1 MSSRSI
7 VTALVAAVSLAAT
20 AAAAQQ
26 ATKPSL
32 TLQQKRGAYLAQIM
46 DCGGCHTPGALT
58 GKPDM
63 ARAFA
68 GSEIGFGIPELGV
81 FYPPN
86 LTSDRETGL
95 GQWSEAEIVAAV
107 RQGQRHDG
115 RMLAPAMPWRA
126 YAALSDDDAPALA
139 AYLKQL
145 PPVRHA
151 VPALAGPSET
161 PKSPYLAVVA
171 PK

>member
-1 MSSRSI
+1 MSRLALAL
-7 VTALVAAVSLAAT
+7 TAAFSVAATMAVAG
-20 AAAAQQ
+20 
-26 ATKPSL
+26 ATKPNL
-32 TLQQKRGAYLAQIM
+32 TPQQQRGAYLARIM

-58 GKPDM
+58 GSPDE

-68 GSEIGFGIPELGV
+68 GSTIGFAIPELGV

-95 GQWSEAEIVAAV
+95 GKWSEAEIIAAIRTGV
-107 RQGQRHDG
+107 RPDG

-126 YAALSDDDAPALA
+126 YAALHDEDARALA
-139 AYLKQL
+139 AYLKRL
-145 PPVRHA
+145 PPVSNA
-151 VPALAGPSET
+151 VPPMAGPTET
-161 PKSPYLAVVA
+161 PKAPYLAVVV